1 MCNKTKSDKT
11 NKTNKKH
18 FCSEKCCLQFFS
30 SDRFLVEQ
38 RENCLKINNKQTVK
52 LGSSSIEFKNY
63 FKKSTVPFKFYAD
76 FESLLERVRGSDKK

>member
-1 MCNKTKSDKT
+1 M
-11 NKTNKKH
+11 
-18 FCSEKCCLQFFS
+18 
-30 SDRFLVEQ
+30 VEQ

-63 FKKSTVPFKFYAD
+63 FKKLTVPFKFYAD